1 MPGPQTLIQFQ
12 MPPGQDMSKC
22 MDGWRGGGG
31 QGGKPSAPP
40 KNCISLEH
48 CVV

>member
-22 MDGWRGGGG
+22 MDGWRGGG

-40 KNCISLEH
+40 KKIALVLSI
-48 CVV
+48 V